1 MRDRTEVLDFAR
13 KEFGSEP
20 EYLWARYPDYAV
32 LRRADSGKW
41 YAALM
46 DVPREKLGLPGEG
59 RADILVFK
67 CDARMVGSLLRGG
80 RYLPAYHM
88 NRSNWITAP
97 LGAGIPSEETA
108 ELLRLAYELV
118 GPKRGR

>member
-1 MRDRTEVLDFAR
+1 
-13 KEFGSEP
+13 
-20 EYLWARYPDYAV
+20 
-32 LRRADSGKW
+32 
-41 YAALM
+41 M
-46 DVPREKLGLPGEG
+46 DVPREKLALPGEG
-59 RADILVFK
+59 RTDILVLK
-67 CDARMVGSLLRGG
+67 CDARMVGSLLRAG

-88 NRSNWITAP
+88 NRLNWITAP

>member
-1 MRDRTEVLDFAR
+1 MRDRTEVLGFVR
-13 KEFGSEP
+13 SEFGSEP
-20 EYLWARYPDYAV
+20 EYLWARYPGYAV
-32 LRRADSGKW
+32 LRQRDSAKW
-41 YAALM
+41 YAVLM
-46 DVPREKLGLPGEG
+46 DVPREKLALPGEG
-59 RADILVFK
+59 RTDILVFK

-88 NRSNWITAP
+88 NRLNWITVP